1 MIQTTDEKQGI
12 AGRHADARRV
22 AAWRKRSGA
31 SFCKKED
38 EMRKTEDR
46 RTKTKKPKNG
56 VAAPGK
62 GGANRNYKDT
72 LFRLLFKD
80 RESLLCLYNALNGTS
95 YTDAGG
101 LEITTLENAVYMTY
115 KNDVSFVFN
124 YELMLYEHQST
135 ANPNMPLR
143 NLMYVSDVL
152 GRWLEGRNLY
162 GSRPVK
168 IPAPRFVVFYNGR
181 EDLPDRSVLR
191 LSDSY
196 ERAQEHPELELV
208 VTVYNINWGHNR
220 EIMDTCEQLAGYAR
234 FVAKVREYG
243 EEMPRKEAVG
253 KAVEYCIGNGIL
265 EDFLKKHRA
274 EAIEMWYDFD
284 AERYLADE
292 KKWSYEQGVEQG
304 MERGRQQGVEQ
315 KTRTVIRNMLAQGMS
330 DEDILSLVE
339 CTPDLIRR
347 IRTETDENAVTVK

>member
-1 MIQTTDEKQGI
+1 
-12 AGRHADARRV
+12 
-22 AAWRKRSGA
+22 
-31 SFCKKED
+31 
-38 EMRKTEDR
+38 MRKTEDR
-46 RTKTKKPKNG
+46 RTKTKKPK
-56 VAAPGK
+56 
-62 GGANRNYKDT
+62 
-72 LFRLLFKD
+72 
-80 RESLLCLYNALNGTS
+80 NGTS

-135 ANPNMPLR
+135 VNPNMPLR

-330 DEDILSLVE
+330 DEDILFLVE